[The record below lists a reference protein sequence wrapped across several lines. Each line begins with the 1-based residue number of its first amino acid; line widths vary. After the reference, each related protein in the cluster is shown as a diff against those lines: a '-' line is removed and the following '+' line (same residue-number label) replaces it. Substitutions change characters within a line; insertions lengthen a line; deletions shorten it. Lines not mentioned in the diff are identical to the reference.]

1 MKNLLIVAICSCAA
15 IVLTA
20 CHAGVGLDIW

>member
-1 MKNLLIVAICSCAA
+1 MKALLIVTLMSCAA

-20 CHAGVGLDIW
+20 CHAGLGLDVY